1 MARTNKFFFN
11 NFWTFWL
18 ICISVLSSRQIKS
31 LIKIVT
37 RQFFSAK
44 IQIIF
49 LSNFWTFWLICISV
63 LSSRQISSEWN
74 ANVNSNY
81 EISTWHHLDH
91 WKTRSKI
98 LLGSLEKCAKSSWD
112 ASKPNK
118 VCQSKLD
125 DIKLSLSCMTMER
138 FWEVDRFIST
148 LVQVLLLKGNEKL
161 TIYFPNSKL

>member
-1 MARTNKFFFN
+1 MARTFKFFFN

-91 WKTRSKI
+91 WKTSSKI

-112 ASKPNK
+112 ASQ